1 MTCVSNFKL
10 TNSKNLN
17 CQHFESLEIAH
28 EFNVNKHLSKHGPI
42 LRLMILK
49 RCLVWG
55 SLQFEHSMI
64 VPKFWW
70 KSEFTLIIT
79 LLHIIAHTWVE
90 FKSKIPNFLFQNLD
104 INADKIVWQILM
116 NNSNQCHR
124 CLQLCLYCHNSSKTY
139 LNLYI
144 SLSPQWMVAKRFS
157 SRKM

>member
-49 RCLVWG
+49 RCSVWG

-79 LLHIIAHTWVE
+79 HLHIIAHTWVE
-90 FKSKIPNFLFQNLD
+90 FKSKIEPLSIWDRVKENNLV
-104 INADKIVWQILM
+104 KH
-116 NNSNQCHR
+116 C
-124 CLQLCLYCHNSSKTY
+124 SKSFSCS
-139 LNLYI
+139 I
-144 SLSPQWMVAKRFS
+144 FSWFRLSKDTIIKSIHGRS
-157 SRKM
+157 IRKDFW

>member
-1 MTCVSNFKL
+1 MTYVSNFKL

-70 KSEFTLIIT
+70 KSEFTLIVT
-79 LLHIIAHTWVE
+79 LLHIIAHTWVDSARASFPNSWCNQSPPASRIGLKHLLGYFRVQMICSSPLPSE
-90 FKSKIPNFLFQNLD
+90 FWILNFYIQ
-104 INADKIVWQILM
+104 WLM
-116 NNSNQCHR
+116 S
-124 CLQLCLYCHNSSKTY
+124 
-139 LNLYI
+139 
-144 SLSPQWMVAKRFS
+144 
-157 SRKM
+157 

>member
-55 SLQFEHSMI
+55 SLQFEHSII

-70 KSEFTLIIT
+70 KSEFALIIT

-90 FKSKIPNFLFQNLD
+90 FKSKIEPLSIWDRVKENKLVNPPASQIGLKHLLGYFRVQMIWSSPLPSEFWILNFYIQ
-104 INADKIVWQILM
+104 WLM
-116 NNSNQCHR
+116 S
-124 CLQLCLYCHNSSKTY
+124 
-139 LNLYI
+139 
-144 SLSPQWMVAKRFS
+144 
-157 SRKM
+157 